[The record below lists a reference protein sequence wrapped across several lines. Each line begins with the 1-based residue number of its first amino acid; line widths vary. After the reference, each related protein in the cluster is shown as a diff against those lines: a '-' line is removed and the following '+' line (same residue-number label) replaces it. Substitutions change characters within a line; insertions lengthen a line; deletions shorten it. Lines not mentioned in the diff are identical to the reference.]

1 MAISSIKERS
11 SFTPPV
17 KESTIDI
24 TPSEYEYTIEKSR
37 FGLYTSVL
45 KDGTKMTTAMTEEA
59 CRFVTDNI
67 RIPVMK
73 GTFGGWTSTL
83 GSAVVGGKL

>member
-1 MAISSIKERS
+1 MAQNYDYDI
-11 SFTPPV
+11 V
-17 KESTIDI
+17 ESR
-24 TPSEYEYTIEKSR
+24 Y
-37 FGLYTSVL
+37 GLFTSVL
-45 KDGTKMTTAMTEEA
+45 TDGTPMTTALTEEA

-73 GTFGGWTSTL
+73 GKFDGFMSTL

>member
-1 MAISSIKERS
+1 MAIPSINNRPM
-11 SFTPPV
+11 FTPTAKKPPM
-17 KESTIDI
+17 ET
-24 TPSEYEYTIEKSR
+24 TPSEYEYTIVKSR
-37 FGLYTSVL
+37 YGLYTSVL
-45 KDGTKMTTAMTEEA
+45 KDGTKMTTALTEEA

-73 GTFGGWTSTL
+73 GEYDGWTSTL

>member
-1 MAISSIKERS
+1 MR
-11 SFTPPV
+11 TDW
-17 KESTIDI
+17 T
-24 TPSEYEYTIEKSR
+24 YTIEQSR
-37 FGLYTSVL
+37 YGLYTSIL
-45 KDGTKMTTAMTEEA
+45 SDGTKMTTALTEDA

-73 GTFGGWTSTL
+73 GEYDGFSSTL